1 MLASASSWSHRRS
14 REFLGLQIPNP
25 FWPSIVAAFLWY
37 TAATL
42 ILSSR
47 DIQVFA
53 SIVYWEA
60 LLRFAAVGLL
70 VAYGFTYVGV
80 LPTVLFAIT
89 DFAWG
94 SSILWDYTASW
105 VARTHRCCSITVK
118 IRPRNDRHPS
128 LMTGSIAVSG
138 RPLWV
143 TCRPDPADPI
153 TAVLGLE
160 ADIDNL

>member
-1 MLASASSWSHRRS
+1 MTFDRVVFWSGVWNVGLGLILVTPPV
-14 REFLGLQIPNP
+14 REFLGLLIPNP

-53 SIVYWEA
+53 SVIYWEA
-60 LLRFAAVGLL
+60 LLRFAAVGFLA
-70 VAYGFTYVGV
+70 AYGFTYVGV

-94 SSILWDYTASW
+94 LIYIVGLK
-105 VARTHRCCSITVK
+105 R
-118 IRPRNDRHPS
+118 
-128 LMTGSIAVSG
+128 LSG
-138 RPLWV
+138 RSDASLLLD
-143 TCRPDPADPI
+143 TR
-153 TAVLGLE
+153 
-160 ADIDNL
+160 

>member
-1 MLASASSWSHRRS
+1 MTFDRVIFWSGVWNVGLGLILVTPPV

-94 SSILWDYTASW
+94 LVYIVGLHAPLGSL
-105 VARTHRCCSITVK
+105 AR
-118 IRPRNDRHPS
+118 
-128 LMTGSIAVSG
+128 IA
-138 RPLWV
+138 
-143 TCRPDPADPI
+143 A
-153 TAVLGLE
+153 AQ
-160 ADIDNL
+160 

>member
-1 MLASASSWSHRRS
+1 VRAFPYPHPIAVRRH
-14 REFLGLQIPNP
+14 
-25 FWPSIVAAFLWY
+25 A
-37 TAATL
+37 TAAAL

-60 LLRFAAVGLL
+60 LLRFEAVGLL

-94 SSILWDYTASW
+94 LVYIVGLHRLLRRSHASLLLNN
-105 VARTHRCCSITVK
+105 R
-118 IRPRNDRHPS
+118 
-128 LMTGSIAVSG
+128 
-138 RPLWV
+138 
-143 TCRPDPADPI
+143 
-153 TAVLGLE
+153 
-160 ADIDNL
+160 

>member
-1 MLASASSWSHRRS
+1 MTFDRVIFWSGVWNVGLGLVLVTPPV
-14 REFLGLQIPNP
+14 REFLGLKIPNP

-94 SSILWDYTASW
+94 LVYIMGLHRLLGRSHASLLLNN
-105 VARTHRCCSITVK
+105 R
-118 IRPRNDRHPS
+118 
-128 LMTGSIAVSG
+128 
-138 RPLWV
+138 
-143 TCRPDPADPI
+143 
-153 TAVLGLE
+153 
-160 ADIDNL
+160 

>member
-1 MLASASSWSHRRS
+1 MTFDRVIFWSGVWNVGLGIILVTPPV

-25 FWPSIVAAFLWY
+25 FWPCIVAAFLWY
-37 TAATL
+37 TSATL
-42 ILSSR
+42 IISSR

-70 VAYGFTYVGV
+70 IAYGFKYLGV

-94 SSILWDYTASW
+94 LVYIVGLHRLLRRSHASLLLNN
-105 VARTHRCCSITVK
+105 R
-118 IRPRNDRHPS
+118 
-128 LMTGSIAVSG
+128 
-138 RPLWV
+138 
-143 TCRPDPADPI
+143 
-153 TAVLGLE
+153 
-160 ADIDNL
+160 

>member
-1 MLASASSWSHRRS
+1 MTFDRVIFWSGVWNVGLGIILVTPPV

-42 ILSSR
+42 IISSR

-53 SIVYWEA
+53 SIVYYWEA

-70 VAYGFTYVGV
+70 IAYGFKYLGV

-94 SSILWDYTASW
+94 LVYIVGLHRLLRRSHASLLLNN
-105 VARTHRCCSITVK
+105 R
-118 IRPRNDRHPS
+118 
-128 LMTGSIAVSG
+128 
-138 RPLWV
+138 
-143 TCRPDPADPI
+143 
-153 TAVLGLE
+153 
-160 ADIDNL
+160 

>member
-1 MLASASSWSHRRS
+1 MTFDRVIFWSGVWNVGLGIILGTPPV

-42 ILSSR
+42 IISSR

-94 SSILWDYTASW
+94 LVYIVGLHRLLRRSHASLLLNN
-105 VARTHRCCSITVK
+105 R
-118 IRPRNDRHPS
+118 
-128 LMTGSIAVSG
+128 
-138 RPLWV
+138 
-143 TCRPDPADPI
+143 
-153 TAVLGLE
+153 
-160 ADIDNL
+160 

>member
-1 MLASASSWSHRRS
+1 MIFWSGVRNVGLGIILVTPPV

-42 ILSSR
+42 IISSR

-53 SIVYWEA
+53 PIVYWEA

-94 SSILWDYTASW
+94 LVYIVGLHRLLRRSHASLLLNN
-105 VARTHRCCSITVK
+105 R
-118 IRPRNDRHPS
+118 
-128 LMTGSIAVSG
+128 
-138 RPLWV
+138 
-143 TCRPDPADPI
+143 
-153 TAVLGLE
+153 
-160 ADIDNL
+160 

>member
-1 MLASASSWSHRRS
+1 MTFDRVIFWSGVWNVGLGIILVTPPV

-42 ILSSR
+42 IISSR

-94 SSILWDYTASW
+94 LVYIVGLHRLLRRSHASLLLNN
-105 VARTHRCCSITVK
+105 R
-118 IRPRNDRHPS
+118 
-128 LMTGSIAVSG
+128 
-138 RPLWV
+138 
-143 TCRPDPADPI
+143 
-153 TAVLGLE
+153 
-160 ADIDNL
+160 

>member
-1 MLASASSWSHRRS
+1 MTFDRVIFWSGVWNVGLGLVLVS
-14 REFLGLQIPNP
+14 PPAREFLGLQVPNP

-47 DIQVFA
+47 DVQVFA
-53 SIVYWEA
+53 SVIYWEA

-70 VAYGFTYVGV
+70 VAYGFKYIGV

-94 SSILWDYTASW
+94 LVYIVRL
-105 VARTHRCCSITVK
+105 
-118 IRPRNDRHPS
+118 PR
-128 LMTGSIAVSG
+128 LSG
-138 RPLWV
+138 RSHASLLLN
-143 TCRPDPADPI
+143 TR
-153 TAVLGLE
+153 
-160 ADIDNL
+160 